1 MYCVVLAMVYS
12 CVCVS
17 ACVNYLC
24 GYVPYV
30 VPICGYMCGVCMYGI
45 LSQLVGIL
53 STGTTCT
60 MIICLCSMSM
70 FTVSMSSYIAVKS
83 VCPRSLS
90 KLYIIL
96 CHLLFI
102 GPSSA

>member
-30 VPICGYMCGVCMYGI
+30 VPICGYVWCVYVWYI
-45 LSQLVGIL
+45 I
-53 STGTTCT
+53 TTCGD
-60 MIICLCSMSM
+60 IIDWNNLYHDYMS
-70 FTVSMSSYIAVKS
+70 
-83 VCPRSLS
+83 L
-90 KLYIIL
+90 
-96 CHLLFI
+96 
-102 GPSSA
+102 